1 MSRSVTEIL
10 KNPLLLFTTLGHR
23 EMLNWIDDET
33 YLKIAFRANHGKKL
47 HLDNPKTFSE
57 KLQWLKLYDRNP
69 LYTRWVDKAEA
80 KILAAQAIGEEYI
93 IPTLGVWEHFD
104 DIDFDALPDKF
115 VLKCTHDSGGL
126 VICKDKSKLDKAAA
140 KAKIEKCLHHS
151 YYWGL
156 REWPYKHAAPRIIA
170 ETLLSDGTHED
181 LPDYKIHVF
190 NGEPKAI
197 LVCSD
202 RYSGLTEDF
211 YSETWE
217 HFPVRRPTHPNA
229 KDPAPKPVE
238 LPELLRLAR
247 ELAKDIPFARTDF
260 YIVNGKIYFG
270 ELTFYPASGLTPF
283 VPDSWDETLGSWLT
297 LPAEKREQP

>member
-10 KNPLLLFTTLGHR
+10 KNPLLLFTALGHR

-47 HLDNPKTFSE
+47 HLDTPKTFSE

-69 LYTRWVDKAEA
+69 LYTRWVDKQDA
-80 KILAAQAIGEEYI
+80 KVLAAQAIGEEYI

-126 VICKDKSKLDKAAA
+126 IICKDKSRLDKAAA

-156 REWPYKHAAPRIIA
+156 REWPYKNVKPRIIA
-170 ETLLSDGTHED
+170 EVFLEKEDGSIPE
-181 LPDYKIHVF
+181 DYKIFNF
-190 NGEPKAI
+190 NGTPKLI
-197 LVCSD
+197 QVDLD
-202 RYSGLTEDF
+202 RYSEHKKKLYSPEWEELDF
-211 YSETWE
+211 DFNY
-217 HFPVRRPTHPNA
+217 PTDRNRHLS
-229 KDPAPKPVE
+229 KPSQ
-238 LPELLRLAR
+238 LLQML
-247 ELAKDIPFARTDF
+247 ELAKCLSQAMPFARTDF
-260 YIVNGKIYFG
+260 YLVAGKIYFG
-270 ELTFYPASGLTPF
+270 EMTFFPASGFGEFKPE
-283 VPDSWDETLGSWLT
+283 SWDEILGSWLT
-297 LPAEKREQP
+297 LPTEKRTQP